1 MWTLLAGGVMGWG
14 LGANDAANL
23 FGPAVESRAL
33 RFWTAAGLASFF
45 VILGAIFSGTRG
57 FDTYGAISTQTLM
70 SSFIIMLAA
79 GGTVVVMT
87 LLGLPISCTQ
97 ATVGAIIGGSLLREG
112 VDFQPLI
119 KIFISWILTPVGGLI
134 AAYIPYKLASLYP
147 TTALGRFSTHDRLI
161 RWGLAVATCYGAY
174 SLGANNIAN
183 VTGVYV
189 TAGVTTKFTAALIG
203 SMAIAVGILTFSRNV
218 MHTVG
223 SRIVPLDPFA
233 SLVVVLAQAITLNV
247 YAMIGVPVSAS
258 QAVVGAVVGIGLVKG
273 TRTINARVLMRV
285 LFGWLGTPAIACAL
299 CIVLGLLVAAIAK

>member
-45 VILGAIFSGTRG
+45 VILGAIFNGTRG

-147 TTALGRFSTHDRLI
+147 ATALGRFSTHDRLI
-161 RWGLAVATCYGAY
+161 RWGLALATCYGAY

-273 TRTINARVLMRV
+273 TRTINARVLVRV

>member
-1 MWTLLAGGVMGWG
+1 
-14 LGANDAANL
+14 
-23 FGPAVESRAL
+23 
-33 RFWTAAGLASFF
+33 
-45 VILGAIFSGTRG
+45 
-57 FDTYGAISTQTLM
+57 TQTLM

-97 ATVGAIIGGSLLREG
+97 ATVGAIIGGSLLRAG

-189 TAGVTTKFTAALIG
+189 TAGVTTEFAAALIG
-203 SMAIAVGILTFSRNV
+203 SMAIAVGILTFSRSV

-285 LFGWLGTPAIACAL
+285 LFGWVGTPAIACAL
-299 CIVLGLLVAAIAK
+299 CIVLGLLVAAIGK

>member
-1 MWTLLAGGVMGWG
+1 MGWG

-45 VILGAIFSGTRG
+45 VILGSIFGGTRG

-147 TTALGRFSTHDRLI
+147 ATALGRFSTHDRLI
-161 RWGLAVATCYGAY
+161 RWGLALATCYGAY

-273 TRTINARVLMRV
+273 TRTINARVLVRV